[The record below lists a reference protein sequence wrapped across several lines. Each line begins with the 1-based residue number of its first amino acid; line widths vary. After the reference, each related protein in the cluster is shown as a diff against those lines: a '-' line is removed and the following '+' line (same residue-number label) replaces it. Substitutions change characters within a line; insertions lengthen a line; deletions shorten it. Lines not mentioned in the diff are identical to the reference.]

1 LTLSWLADNA
11 IFIFQFINNN
21 CPLQVG
27 FNAGNGT
34 KAYEYKPYSQDMRIR
49 DLTYKGYAN
58 QIPGRHVF
66 RIDERVISGNCFD
79 DESMITIILNI
90 LICD

>member
-1 LTLSWLADNA
+1 
-11 IFIFQFINNN
+11 
-21 CPLQVG
+21 
-27 FNAGNGT
+27 
-34 KAYEYKPYSQDMRIR
+34 MRIR

-79 DESMITIILNI
+79 DESMITITLNI
-90 LICD
+90 LICDIKISGSKNVYLSKQEGIRRKFIILKPFKVFIVICLLFEDFYTE

>member
-1 LTLSWLADNA
+1 
-11 IFIFQFINNN
+11 
-21 CPLQVG
+21 
-27 FNAGNGT
+27 
-34 KAYEYKPYSQDMRIR
+34 MRIR

-79 DESMITIILNI
+79 DESAFFNYNLLLN
-90 LICD
+90 